1 MNLEEILVSRYNY
14 TEDEAA
20 LTAQDLRSMDSES
33 TDILHAMLQGQ
44 DVSGFACGDYSVGFL
59 MEEKGLNIIA
69 AILSIDELKKDY
81 KNYSK
86 ILEAGNK

>member
-1 MNLEEILVSRYNY
+1 MSLEEILVDRYNY
-14 TEDEAA
+14 SEDEAA
-20 LTAQDLRSMDSES
+20 ITAQDLGSMDSES
-33 TDILHAMLQGQ
+33 TDMLHVALQGQ

-59 MEEKGLNIIA
+59 MEKKGLNIIA

-81 KNYSK
+81 KNFSK

>member
-1 MNLEEILVSRYNY
+1 MNLEEILVDQYNY
-14 TEDEAA
+14 TEGEAS
-20 LTAQDLRSMDSES
+20 LTAQDLGSMDSES
-33 TDILHAMLQGQ
+33 TDILYAALQGQ
-44 DVSGFACGDYSVGFL
+44 DVSDFACGDYSVGFL
-59 MEEKGLNIIA
+59 VEEKGLNIIS